1 MSTKTTRGATGDP
14 MGDLDASASLEQVTK
29 VYQPSSSKDPLS
41 YKDIDEGHG
50 GINDIV
56 QATDGAASSTT
67 MTIYNCS
74 SPTPEEMG
82 IN

>member
-1 MSTKTTRGATGDP
+1 MSNLYSEPYGDFDAAT
-14 MGDLDASASLEQVTK
+14 SSQQVPK
-29 VYQPSSSKDPLS
+29 VYKDPTPPSKELLAG
-41 YKDIDEGHG
+41 KDIDEGHG

-56 QATDGAASSTT
+56 RATDGAASSTT
-67 MTIYNCS
+67 MTTYNCS